1 MPYAGEYGIS
11 KNPESF
17 ANRGYQSYFSD
28 KARGAVL
35 RLSGNGITPISD
47 NGMKDWFHDN
57 LKNANQIIGSYDEK
71 KALYNI
77 TLKAANVESE
87 QPVQIVRNTSNTPTE
102 ANFLGNFFR
111 YGGLMDQWASYI
123 ESGGTTGQLGITGG
137 WGGIKT
143 GGSSSTFGSS
153 NQFAT
158 SQQGVYVS
166 YAGNNNNQ
174 TGTNPLNIYFNK
186 YSYGG
191 LSHIAGG
198 LSSIDTTSN
207 WDLLIAAL
215 SAHGAGNVYL
225 YQTFYHPTQVA
236 DVSSFPNQAE
246 TVWSIQSI
254 TYDSTT
260 ETYKVTA
267 NWLVGQASY
276 QDSNM
281 FRWSTESP
289 FITSVRDNSKTE
301 IKDYTVSFATKTN
314 GWVSF
319 KSWIQE
325 CGLSVNGKFYTLKT
339 GNLYEHHSNEV
350 RNNFYDLQYESTIDV
365 LLNQSPTTVKSF
377 QTLKYSGSQSRI
389 TKNIDTT
396 NFDNQYYNNIGYDG
410 WYAGSVETDLQSGA
424 ELEFK
429 PKENKWFTSMQGVA
443 TYFNSDSDTNVDV
456 KEFSVQGI
464 DYCSTVRSSGGDDN
478 PTPTDFTLTIKDD
491 PSDH

>member
-1 MPYAGEYGIS
+1 
-11 KNPESF
+11 
-17 ANRGYQSYFSD
+17 
-28 KARGAVL
+28 
-35 RLSGNGITPISD
+35 
-47 NGMKDWFHDN
+47 
-57 LKNANQIIGSYDEK
+57 
-71 KALYNI
+71 
-77 TLKAANVESE
+77 
-87 QPVQIVRNTSNTPTE
+87 
-102 ANFLGNFFR
+102 
-111 YGGLMDQWASYI
+111 
-123 ESGGTTGQLGITGG
+123 
-137 WGGIKT
+137 
-143 GGSSSTFGSS
+143 
-153 NQFAT
+153 
-158 SQQGVYVS
+158 
-166 YAGNNNNQ
+166 
-174 TGTNPLNIYFNK
+174 
-186 YSYGG
+186 
-191 LSHIAGG
+191 
-198 LSSIDTTSN
+198 
-207 WDLLIAAL
+207 
-215 SAHGAGNVYL
+215 
-225 YQTFYHPTQVA
+225 
-236 DVSSFPNQAE
+236 
-246 TVWSIQSI
+246 
-254 TYDSTT
+254 
-260 ETYKVTA
+260 
-267 NWLVGQASY
+267 
-276 QDSNM
+276 M

-389 TKNIDTT
+389 TKNTDTT